1 MKMIG
6 SFYLRAILTVL
17 FTAFYVFVQAN
28 TYQVILVKGK
38 VSYKGTELKKG
49 TTIECTNL
57 SDAALLRSEMKNFAF
72 SSGTDEVRL
81 LETANKKVI
90 VISARTKSE
99 GRDLMLATRG
109 MKFIKSDFEFK
120 RAFNPSPAPLVL
132 IAEDTVVCTGLENF
146 DFTGNKVLVAQYMHN
161 SDLHER
167 VIGKNDTIYLTKYH
181 LFSSINKKSRFSS
194 LETGEIFLFFRDTER
209 EEDIILPAEFKSFS
223 LYFLDDIISYY
234 ASVEYEGIKLTNQ
247 EIADAIVPAYLKLR
261 QIQREYGFVT
271 EEEAMHW
278 LIEHIASLTE
288 IK

>member
-1 MKMIG
+1 
-6 SFYLRAILTVL
+6 
-17 FTAFYVFVQAN
+17 
-28 TYQVILVKGK
+28 
-38 VSYKGTELKKG
+38 
-49 TTIECTNL
+49 
-57 SDAALLRSEMKNFAF
+57 
-72 SSGTDEVRL
+72 
-81 LETANKKVI
+81 
-90 VISARTKSE
+90 
-99 GRDLMLATRG
+99 
-109 MKFIKSDFEFK
+109 
-120 RAFNPSPAPLVL
+120 
-132 IAEDTVVCTGLENF
+132 
-146 DFTGNKVLVAQYMHN
+146 MHN